1 VEEALVVIV
10 QFIVEVLLQV
20 LIYLP
25 FDLPLRRD
33 AKTDERS
40 GPGWLVLYVVAG
52 GAVGGLS
59 LLVAPHLLIHTVPLR
74 LANLVVAPVVAGA
87 LSWWL
92 ADVRRSRGAVTQ
104 PLTRLWTAFWFV
116 LAFSGVR
123 LAYAA
128 R

>member
-1 VEEALVVIV
+1 VEEVLVVLI
-10 QFIVEVLLQV
+10 QFIAEVLFEV
-20 LIYLP
+20 LIYIP

-33 AKTDERS
+33 AKTGERS
-40 GPGWLVLYVVAG
+40 GPGWLALYVLAG

-59 LLVAPHLLIHTVPLR
+59 LLVAPHLVIHTVPLR

-92 ADVRRSRGAVTQ
+92 ADVRRSQGAATE
-104 PLTRLWTAFWFV
+104 PMTHLWTAFWFV
-116 LAFSGVR
+116 LAYSSVR